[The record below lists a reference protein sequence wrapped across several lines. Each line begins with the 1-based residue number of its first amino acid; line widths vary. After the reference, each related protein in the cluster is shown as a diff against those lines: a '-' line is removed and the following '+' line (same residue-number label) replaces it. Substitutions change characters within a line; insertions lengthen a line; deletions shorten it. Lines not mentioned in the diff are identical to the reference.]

1 MDINIIKGETTHVLD
16 CKIAVQKSELGRIY
30 FPGDDKAIQALNE
43 GISKG
48 EVFVAINEKNECV
61 GFVWIIL
68 NGAFHSF
75 PYIHII
81 AVKEEFRN
89 LGIGKILLKFCEETF
104 AKENSKL
111 FLVVGDFNPKA
122 KRWYKSMGY
131 KEVGAI
137 PGLYKKGVDER
148 LMMKEL

>member
-1 MDINIIKGETTHVLD
+1 M
-16 CKIAVQKSELGRIY
+16 
-30 FPGDDKAIQALNE
+30 
-43 GISKG
+43 
-48 EVFVAINEKNECV
+48 AINEKNECV

-104 AKENSKL
+104 AKESSKL
-111 FLVVGDFNPKA
+111 FLVVGDFNLGA
-122 KRWYKSMGY
+122 KRWYESIGY
-131 KEVGAI
+131 KEIGVI
-137 PGLYKKGVDER
+137 PSLYKKGINEC